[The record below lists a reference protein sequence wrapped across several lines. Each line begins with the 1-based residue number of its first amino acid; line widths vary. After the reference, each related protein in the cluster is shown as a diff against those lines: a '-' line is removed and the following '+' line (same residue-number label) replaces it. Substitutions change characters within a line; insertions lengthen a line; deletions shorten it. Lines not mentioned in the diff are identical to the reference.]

1 MADTSDVVFGA
12 GREAAR
18 VPLDPESEEYRL
30 ERARMSRRKLATAL
44 LRRAGGPELVAKDGS
59 LVAREL
65 REVSDILDGSLVAD
79 EFRKVCVTLRLD
91 PLVAE
96 EFREWCDM
104 LGLDPPRPSPPG
116 VCRRDGCDKPL
127 SMTGTVRPTSG
138 SGNANSERG
147 VARRQGFCSNRC
159 MRISHL
165 RGEGGGDG

>member
-12 GREAAR
+12 GREVAR

-30 ERARMSRRKLATAL
+30 QRTRMGRRKMATFL
-44 LRRAGGPELVAKDGS
+44 VRQAGGLEVVEADGT
-59 LVAREL
+59 A
-65 REVSDILDGSLVAD
+65 
-79 EFRKVCVTLRLD
+79 
-91 PLVAE
+91 VAE
-96 EFREWCDM
+96 DWRRLCDA
-104 LGLDPPRPSPPG
+104 LGVNPPPSATPG
-116 VCRRDGCDKPL
+116 VCRRAGCDKPL

-138 SGNANSERG
+138 SGNVNSERG